1 MHTNKNNRQM
11 SVSNK
16 QNMLVQSLEH
26 FFTQKPNHKKHMSDF
41 LELVQKGAQISLR
54 VIDWFVTNYSREH
67 DIIISN
73 PSESNPTSSTAFINV
88 HESYKQQL
96 KAYSKRQFDPF
107 CRRKRINFHYEEN
120 QNGQKKIMKI
130 KTTVGQLNFFKWA
143 IENNIIQYVRE
154 NIKDIEESM
163 RAYVRQQREEKRKVH
178 SQSLPNGEKTK
189 TRRRNNND
197 ASKDG
202 DDNESVDGNTQ
213 TQPTKNFITNH
224 KTLRKGTIVTNR
236 THTTVFFS

>member
-1 MHTNKNNRQM
+1 MHTTKNNRQM

-26 FFTQKPNHKKHMSDF
+26 FFTQKNNHNENMSEF
-41 LELVQKGAQISLR
+41 LELVQKGAHISLR

-67 DIIISN
+67 DIIIANPSDSN
-73 PSESNPTSSTAFINV
+73 PNSSSAFLNV

-107 CRRKRINFHYEEN
+107 CRRKRINFHYEGTSQD
-120 QNGQKKIMKI
+120 QNKIMKI

-143 IENNIIQYVRE
+143 IENNIISYIRQH
-154 NIKDIEESM
+154 IKDIEESM
-163 RAYVRQQREEKRKVH
+163 RSYVKVQREEKRKIKAYVH
-178 SQSLPNGEKTK
+178 TKQPSDATVKTK
-189 TRRRNNND
+189 TRRRQLEQN
-197 ASKDG
+197 
-202 DDNESVDGNTQ
+202 
-213 TQPTKNFITNH
+213 TKNHSHALVDKSVVQNN
-224 KTLRKGTIVTNR
+224 KTLRKGAIVTNH